1 MDSASSSTVS
11 LLNYLSRALYNC
23 LQNLWRGGRD
33 FVRLNPLYAP
43 LLAIGI
49 KCAVS
54 SAWWL
59 VQEAND
65 NIRTASIDSLKRK
78 YRGDWAFVAD
88 VSKVYGAACAS
99 LLAAHGYNILTLS
112 FPDSSLYEQIKSA
125 GRSLEVVEVSPFCS
139 QLDTKDVELL
149 EDALREKTVGIVVM
163 NLFYESPCQ
172 FASEFPL
179 ALVGSVN
186 ACVIKTVLFLEVL
199 LKHTKKQFGKIGL
212 LTTGSI
218 LGDAA
223 WPGFQVTSGC
233 AKGIE
238 QYIANLNREKMDIV
252 HVKAGYVPTLLK
264 SSCYLGSRRGEA
276 ERSLLK
282 MGVYNKAF
290 AHYRARLQQL
300 VHGCKWGKP
309 SKLAYAR
316 LGLLQRYFI

>member
-1 MDSASSSTVS
+1 MDSASNSTLS
-11 LLNYLSRALYNC
+11 LFNHLSRALYNC
-23 LQNLWRGGRD
+23 LRNLWREGRD
-33 FVRLNPLYAP
+33 FVRVNPLYAP
-43 LLAIGI
+43 LLLVGI

-54 SAWWL
+54 SAWSL
-59 VQEAND
+59 VQEVND
-65 NIRTASIDSLKRK
+65 NVHTVSIDSLKRK

-88 VSKVYGAACAS
+88 VSKLYGVTCAS
-99 LLAAHGYNILTLS
+99 LLATYGYNILTLS
-112 FPDSSLYEQIKSA
+112 FPDSSLHEQIKGM
-125 GRSLEVVEVSPFCS
+125 GRSLEVVGVSPFCS
-139 QLDTKDVELL
+139 QFDAKDIALIE
-149 EDALREKTVGIVVM
+149 EALREKTVGIVVM
-163 NLFYESPCQ
+163 NLFYESPCH
-172 FASEFPL
+172 FASEFPF

-233 AKGIE
+233 ANSIE

-252 HVKAGYVPTLLK
+252 HVKTGYVPTTLK
-264 SSCYLGSRRGEA
+264 TSHYLADRRAEA
-276 ERSLLK
+276 ERSLMR

-300 VHGCKWGKP
+300 VHGCRWGKP
-309 SKLAYAR
+309 NRFAYAR